1 MKYVIRILY
10 QFAYYNK
17 QLQTNKRNSFRPK
30 KKTNATVSEIN
41 RGWRGVSSAKR
52 IHPPISLWALQ
63 VYNFKDKLHCL

>member
-1 MKYVIRILY
+1 MC
-10 QFAYYNK
+10 N
-17 QLQTNKRNSFRPK
+17 K
-30 KKTNATVSEIN
+30 KKDNEVCDKNFVSICRNMLIITNNFKQTNATVSEIN